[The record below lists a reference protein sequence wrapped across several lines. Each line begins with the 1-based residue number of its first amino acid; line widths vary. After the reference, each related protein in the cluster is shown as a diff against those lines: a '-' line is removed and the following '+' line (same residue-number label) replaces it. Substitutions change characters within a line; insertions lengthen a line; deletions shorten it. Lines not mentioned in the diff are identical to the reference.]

1 MKLYWNWEVEDLSIN
16 KNGFLLSDAC
26 VGVLIVGLCA
36 CMTASVI
43 ISHHRSKEL
52 IRLNIEQSEA
62 DLEAAMERNQIC
74 EDEQDLP

>member
-1 MKLYWNWEVEDLSIN
+1 
-16 KNGFLLSDAC
+16 
-26 VGVLIVGLCA
+26 
-36 CMTASVI
+36 MTASVI